1 MSYSASAYSRVDK
14 AWPSMSE
21 STQARIQRLR
31 ELEQKRLEK
40 QARMLEQCNS
50 EPIPMPKFE
59 SGMKSTFQTVTDSNQ
74 DNVSKTENSGNI
86 IDKIEG
92 SKKEAI
98 AEKVTSSEY
107 QSAHSESVKVID
119 SPTEI
124 DRIHEQSEGTK
135 NTSKVFT
142 EPVRTLSTSYV
153 SGPLSPTSTE
163 KTKISVVKKM
173 KLDSLPAVK
182 TTSCEQVLGS
192 RMSETESSVASKVL
206 PHTNSEIT
214 DSKDKKDDSVLA
226 KKSGMDCSVLS
237 DSLEKGYSQLSRE
250 KPVLVES
257 KSRVDSNDDSEK
269 KSETF
274 KPGETVCTGR
284 SIHQLSLDVNKR
296 GNVGQTASNT
306 GNIQSIANK
315 SEKISSIAEVLV
327 STCTTPVS
335 SSNLSYMTCETKTI
349 KSPTK
354 PMTSDSEKALSPTIS
369 TASESVLASGSKVT
383 EENVEKGPSDSNT
396 SKQSICV
403 EGLKVNE
410 AEESA
415 FRLGTLAMKQTLEV
429 SAKIEEKFSSITDD
443 VHSQMAKLE
452 ELQRQREER
461 KKTPQEDELS
471 HLSVRER
478 FFRNQSIGRSS
489 RTAKPQSI
497 PEQIRAS
504 RLSRRN
510 SENQIPR
517 TNSPGKAAEAES
529 PPTARRRSRLQQSS
543 VDRLRRRTIDT
554 VPALFSSVNVPD
566 VSKERSKPMAVL
578 DIDSL
583 DKAFS
588 RPDKERFSRLD
599 ELDRIR
605 LQNREAVKRRDSA
618 PTLADAEDTG
628 NPTSRLDFPSS
639 LIVNRG
645 SSENIAQYPIHE
657 HLETSFLPSRLI
669 TTSTEDVANRRRELF
684 RSTSFDRPI
693 PSVTSIS
700 RSTLR
705 PSYSESRLFPLD
717 GGRLSHSGILSLS
730 TDTEHSQLEQSN
742 VQHSVV
748 NEETDETPIYREGSP
763 QGTPVIDPEGRT
775 HWVAP
780 ASLRL
785 STYLSVMDRLEN
797 RNRSA
802 SFDLVPSYHHHPINL
817 SNNLLDAIN
826 HDHFLADCFDKKY
839 TLKERC
845 ALIREKIY
853 GKSTKSER
861 GKPDGASHDIDN
873 SKDKSEATLA

>member
-14 AWPSMSE
+14 AWPSMSD
-21 STQARIQRLR
+21 STQTRIQRLR

-40 QARMLEQCNS
+40 QARMLEQQNS
-50 EPIPMPKFE
+50 EPVPMPKFE
-59 SGMKSTFQTVTDSNQ
+59 SGLKSSFQTVTYSNL
-74 DNVSKTENSGNI
+74 DNVPKTENSGNI
-86 IDKIEG
+86 IDKIERN
-92 SKKEAI
+92 KKEVS
-98 AEKVTSSEY
+98 AESVAPSEY

-119 SPTEI
+119 SPTKI
-124 DRIHEQSEGTK
+124 DSIHEQSDGSK
-135 NTSKVFT
+135 NTKVFV
-142 EPVRTLSTSYV
+142 EPVRTLSTSFV
-153 SGPLSPTSTE
+153 SGPLSPTSAE
-163 KTKISVVKKM
+163 KTKISVVRKM
-173 KLDSLPAVK
+173 KLDSLPTVK
-182 TTSCEQVLGS
+182 TTSSDHVLGS
-192 RMSETESSVASKVL
+192 KMSETESPVASKDIS
-206 PHTNSEIT
+206 HTISENT
-214 DSKDKKDDSVLA
+214 DEKKDDIVLS
-226 KKSGMDCSVLS
+226 KKSGMDLSVLP
-237 DSLEKGYSQLSRE
+237 DGLEKGYSSLSRE
-250 KPVLVES
+250 KPELVEWEN
-257 KSRVDSNDDSEK
+257 KDEDSER
-269 KSETF
+269 KSQTC
-274 KPGETVCTGR
+274 KPGENVCTGR
-284 SIHQLSLDVNKR
+284 S
-296 GNVGQTASNT
+296 ASIT
-306 GNIQSIANK
+306 RDISAANK
-315 SEKISSIAEVLV
+315 SENISSIAEELV

-335 SSNLSYMTCETKTI
+335 SSNFSYMTCETKTI

-354 PMTSDSEKALSPTIS
+354 PMTSDSEIALSSTIS
-369 TASESVLASGSKVT
+369 AESESATASGTKVT
-383 EENVEKGPSDSNT
+383 RENVEKGPIDT
-396 SKQSICV
+396 SKQSICA
-403 EGLKVNE
+403 EGEKVNE
-410 AEESA
+410 AEGSS

-461 KKTPQEDELS
+461 KKSPQEDELS

-489 RTAKPQSI
+489 RNAKPQSI

-510 SENQIPR
+510 SENLIPR

-554 VPALFSSVNVPD
+554 VPALFSSSNVHD
-566 VSKERSKPMAVL
+566 VPKERSKPMAVV

-588 RPDKERFSRLD
+588 RPDRERFSRLD

-605 LQNREAVKRRDSA
+605 VQNREAVKRRDSA
-618 PTLADAEDTG
+618 PSLVDAEDTG
-628 NPTSRLDFPSS
+628 TLASRIDFPSS

-669 TTSTEDVANRRRELF
+669 TSSTEDVASRRRELL
-684 RSTSFDRPI
+684 RSTSFDRP
-693 PSVTSIS
+693 SVTSHS

-717 GGRLSHSGILSLS
+717 GGRLSHSGILSMS
-730 TDTEHSQLEQSN
+730 TDTEHSQLQQSN

-748 NEETDETPIYREGSP
+748 NEETDETPVYREGSP

-802 SFDLVPSYHHHPINL
+802 SFDSVPSYHHQPINL
-817 SNNLLDAIN
+817 SNNLLDEIN
-826 HDHFLADCFDKKY
+826 HDHFLANCFDKKY

-853 GKSTKSER
+853 GKSTKTER
-861 GKPDGASHDIDN
+861 GKPDGASHETDN